1 MENRRAKIRYQFYLN
16 KEITDR
22 TWYRHKALMKQARLE
37 LTDQNFQLMS
47 YLYHQAECLNVGFE
61 RVINHYIKAIEDL
74 DGSTL
79 ATGHQVLLQLTAITQ
94 FKVGQSTIMRWFK
107 KHAGGYS
114 KDKFY
119 RPEELIFVYLAAY
132 LYILRYSTKK
142 IGA

>member
-1 MENRRAKIRYQFYLN
+1 MENKRAKIRYQFYLN

-37 LTDQNFQLMS
+37 LTDQNFKLMS
-47 YLYHQAECLNVGFE
+47 YLYHQAECLNVSFE

-74 DGSTL
+74 DKTTL
-79 ATGHQVLLQLTAITQ
+79 ASGQAVVYQLTQITQ
-94 FKVGQSTIMRWFK
+94 FKAGQSTIMRWFK
-107 KHAGGYS
+107 KHANGYS

-132 LYILRYSTKK
+132 LYQLRYATKK
-142 IGA
+142 LGA